1 MTDGAP
7 LELQH
12 GSAVVRYGG
21 DAGGELL
28 PVLVDHDRSRHSERQ
43 VLLMLLALLKR
54 AATGAGEQN
63 DLRRKRSR
71 RTGEQ

>member
-1 MTDGAP
+1 MCSPAQQVTDGAP

-12 GSAVVRYGG
+12 GNAVVRYGG

-54 AATGAGEQN
+54 RAVQGNKMT
-63 DLRRKRSR
+63 
-71 RTGEQ
+71 